1 MKRVAGV
8 RGQFYP
14 KNCSEIEKMIQ
25 KWNRILDEKLSDKKL
40 LKEVPRA
47 IIVPH
52 AGYIYSGF
60 TANFAYRLLANSKAK
75 RVIVIGPS
83 HRVYIDGLSGSI
95 QEHYET
101 PCQDLEIDIEYLEK
115 IKKHFPI
122 GFSQKAH
129 STEHSTETQM
139 PLIKHYL
146 PHAKVIEF
154 IYGKA
159 DYRKIAKLI
168 KDLLKDRDNVVV
180 ISTDLSH
187 FYTLDNAKKLDNICL
202 NGMLK
207 KDISI
212 LDKGCEACGMI
223 GVKAMLQVADEVDLT
238 VDLLDYRTSADAS
251 GDESSV
257 VGYVSAYLK

>member
-14 KNCSEIEKMIQ
+14 KSCSEIEKMIK
-25 KWNRILDEKLSDKKL
+25 KWNMLLDEKLSDKKL
-40 LKEVPRA
+40 LKEIPRA

-83 HRVYIDGLSGSI
+83 HHVYIDGMSGSK
-95 QEHYET
+95 QDSYET
-101 PCQDLEIDIEYLEK
+101 PCGDLEIDTNYLEK
-115 IKKHFPI
+115 IKKNFPI
-122 GFSQKAH
+122 EFSQKAH
-129 STEHSTETQM
+129 SVEHSTETQM
-139 PLIKHYL
+139 PFIKHYL
-146 PHAKVIEF
+146 PHAKIIEF

-168 KDLLKDRDNVVV
+168 NELLKDRDNVVV

-187 FYTLDNAKKLDNICL
+187 FYTLENAKKLDNICL
-202 NGMLK
+202 NGILK
-207 KDISI
+207 KDISM

-223 GVKAMLQVADEVDLT
+223 GIKAMLQVAKEAKLS

-251 GDESSV
+251 GDKSSV
-257 VGYVSAYLK
+257 VGYLSAYLK